1 MTTPSIK
8 DYIFYK
14 IFCVDKSVE
23 LSYIGSTAD
32 WKQRNRSHKYN
43 CNNQNSRAYNT
54 KVYTSIREN
63 GGWNNFKMIEI
74 GKQEQLT
81 PQQATQIEEQY
92 RINLNANMNT
102 RSCFRAEEEKQDYHK
117 EQCKKWCKN
126 NSQHI
131 KEYHKEWYKN
141 NKEHMKAYAQTET
154 AKASKAERNKKY
166 RDKKKL
172 EKQQKDITITSS

>member
-1 MTTPSIK
+1 
-8 DYIFYK
+8 
-14 IFCVDKSVE
+14 
-23 LSYIGSTAD
+23 
-32 WKQRNRSHKYN
+32 
-43 CNNQNSRAYNT
+43 
-54 KVYTSIREN
+54 
-63 GGWNNFKMIEI
+63 MIEI

-154 AKASKAERNKKY
+154 AKASKVITDKKY

-172 EKQQKDITITSS
+172 EKQQKDITLKTV